1 MCALLYYLCLMF
13 SLLHFFLPLF
23 FFFLCRVF
31 NHLESRASFC
41 VSRGR
46 QLTGFHLV
54 ACSVVGRGLPKPLHI
69 CHQSF
74 LDGKTV
80 TSPMSSDFWEHLE
93 INHSCGHMF
102 IIANPA
108 DTLLSTFQKNT
119 NTDLFSLC
127 AWVQVAINLLGIK
140 LASVVMNTETCKV
153 CLDFCII

>member
-1 MCALLYYLCLMF
+1 MPYVF
-13 SLLHFFLPLF
+13 PSPFLPPPIF
-23 FFFLCRVF
+23 FFFYAEFF

-41 VSRGR
+41 VSWGR
-46 QLTGFHLV
+46 QLAGFHLV
-54 ACSVVGRGLPKPLHI
+54 ACSVVGRGLPKPFHI

-93 INHSCGHMF
+93 INHSCDHMF

-153 CLDFCII
+153 CLDYCII

>member
-1 MCALLYYLCLMF
+1 MPYVFPSPFLPPPI
-13 SLLHFFLPLF
+13 FFLMQSF
-23 FFFLCRVF
+23 FNR
-31 NHLESRASFC
+31 LESRGSFC
-41 VSRGR
+41 VFWGL
-46 QLTGFHLV
+46 QLAGFHLL
-54 ACSVVGRGLPKPLHI
+54 ACSVVGRGLPTPFHI

-80 TSPMSSDFWEHLE
+80 TSPMSSDFWEHLK
-93 INHSCGHMF
+93 INHSCDHMF

-153 CLDFCII
+153 CLDYCII